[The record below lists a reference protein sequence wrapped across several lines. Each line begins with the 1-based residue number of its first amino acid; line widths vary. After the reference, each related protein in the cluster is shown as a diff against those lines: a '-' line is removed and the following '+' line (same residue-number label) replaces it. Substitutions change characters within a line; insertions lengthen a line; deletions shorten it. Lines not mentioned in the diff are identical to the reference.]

1 MENINYVEIGT
12 TRNNLKPRRWA
23 ADFRPDNLREKVTEY
38 PQANDGTIHYRNV
51 DKHLRPIGTFE
62 FNFLSPEDYAEA
74 KQIMAFDPFV
84 IKYKDPDI
92 LVDVIRLV
100 EMTQGSARLFINS
113 ASNYL
118 GVAGFSFT
126 VKSMLP
132 YRDYQE
138 LKNKAT
144 NDTRFN

>member
-12 TRNNLKPRRWA
+12 TRNDLKPRRWVSV
-23 ADFRPDNLREKVTEY
+23 FTPSNVSEKVTEY
-38 PQANDGTIHYRNV
+38 PVANDGTKHWKNV

-62 FNFLSPEDYAEA
+62 FNFLNPQDYAEA
-74 KQIMAFDPFV
+74 RQIMVFDPFV

-92 LVDVIRLV
+92 LIDVIRLV
-100 EMTQGSARLFINS
+100 EMTQGSTRLFINS
-113 ASNYL
+113 SSNYL

-126 VKSMLP
+126 VSSMFA
-132 YRDYQE
+132 YRDWQE

-144 NDTRFN
+144 NDGRF